1 MENPLTIKRYSFIC
15 DKGPFLDINE
25 DDIEIDLKNELFIVI
40 DGFGGSSI
48 GSETSKKIKEIITH
62 SYSRITGDPDSTMP
76 FFYNSKFLIEGN
88 ALINALLK
96 AQSQT
101 FEDNKKKNLSSR
113 GAASIVAGALAEDIM
128 TFVSV
133 GNCCSMLLRNSNIQ
147 FISSPDS
154 YEFVSGNGNQ
164 QFFTNFPLN
173 GVGLF
178 EILSFDIKESKIIK
192 GDTIVMLSDGAYNR
206 LNLSELKNIFNSNNL
221 KNKEKIQRVF
231 DLVNG
236 RGNQDN
242 QTCLILEF

>member
-1 MENPLTIKRYSFIC
+1 
-15 DKGPFLDINE
+15 
-25 DDIEIDLKNELFIVI
+25 
-40 DGFGGSSI
+40 
-48 GSETSKKIKEIITH
+48 
-62 SYSRITGDPDSTMP
+62 
-76 FFYNSKFLIEGN
+76 
-88 ALINALLK
+88 
-96 AQSQT
+96 
-101 FEDNKKKNLSSR
+101 
-113 GAASIVAGALAEDIM
+113 
-128 TFVSV
+128 
-133 GNCCSMLLRNSNIQ
+133 MLLRNSNIQ